1 MKILH
6 TADWHLNDML
16 GRVDRTEDLRR
27 RVERVAELCDEHR
40 VDVLLIAGDLFS
52 DQATA
57 EQVAESFRHLRATF
71 AGFFDRGGTI
81 LAVTG
86 NHDQDRRVHRPL
98 KVARAGMLVADTP
111 VGQGDHFRTGRAYLL
126 DGRNLMVVGKRF
138 GVTNLVVLD
147 AAGRTLFDSEV
158 VVSAGSGSMVSI
170 TRGVQNFDYAC
181 TPNCQQVAGEAPTV
195 LTPPATQTQAPAVS
209 APAPAP

>member
-1 MKILH
+1 MVLLSMSGTSMH
-6 TADWHLNDML
+6 
-16 GRVDRTEDLRR
+16 RSLRLAVLLLLAAPAAAHAALTVPIDQTR
-27 RVERVAELCDEHR
+27 RV
-40 VDVLLIAGDLFS
+40 
-52 DQATA
+52 
-57 EQVAESFRHLRATF
+57 TF
-71 AGFFDRGGTI
+71 GGTAANI
-81 LAVTG
+81 VVG
-86 NHDQDRRVHRPL
+86 NPDI
-98 KVARAGMLVADTP
+98 AD
-111 VGQGDHFRTGRAYLL
+111 VNVI

-195 LTPPATQTQAPAVS
+195 LTPPATQPQAPSVS
-209 APAPAP
+209 APASAAPAP